1 MSQKPADILYK
12 ELEGFVQVFTG
23 MVNALCLCKNR
34 ICNRLYAIV
43 FTPILPRVSLEV
55 RRSFH

>member
-1 MSQKPADILYK
+1 MSQRPDDVLYK
-12 ELEGFVQVFTG
+12 ELEGFVLVSIG
-23 MVNALCLCKNR
+23 MVNALCLCQDR

>member
-1 MSQKPADILYK
+1 MSQRPADVLYK
-12 ELEGFVQVFTG
+12 ELEGFVLVFTG